1 MMDDFLEIGDPVPA
15 AEDVRKDVMRFVG
28 NLAFAK
34 RFRLAMDDDKLPGSS
49 ESFAIKWHDTII
61 SFDVKTVTDSKY
73 LEIGDQAL
81 VHSADVL
88 VLAKYS
94 KGEVSFVGWT
104 TRGAMISCGEKILDY
119 GKLTYRRKRKELS
132 SMITIDDMMNE
143 PGAGVCQVFNE
154 PLEWR

>member
-1 MMDDFLEIGDPVPA
+1 MPA
-15 AEDVRKDVMRFVG
+15 AEDVRKDVMRFAG

-34 RFRLAMDDDKLPGSS
+34 RFRLATDDDKLPGST
-49 ESFAIKWHDTII
+49 EAFAIKWHGTII

-73 LEIGDQAL
+73 LEIGDQGL

-104 TRGAMISCGEKILDY
+104 SRGAMLSCGEKIIDS
-119 GKLTYRRKRKELS
+119 GKLIYRRKNKELS
-132 SMITIDDMMNE
+132 SMATIDDMMNE
-143 PGAGVCQVFNE
+143 PGAEVCQVFNE
-154 PLEWR
+154 PLEWW